1 MSTAD
6 NDARNALAHVERK
19 STVVARIEATLPVV
33 GLNLRPDYYF
43 FAFFLFVLREL
54 NFFNRALTHSMI
66 VSSAFPIIL
75 EIYNRSLSLKFEL
88 TILGFSPVAN

>member
-1 MSTAD
+1 MSTAND
-6 NDARNALAHVERK
+6 NARNTLTHIECK
-19 STVVARIEATLPVV
+19 TTVVARIEATLPVV